1 MKRTKAR
8 ILSIA
13 LLAVMLVSIAASAS
27 ALHVI
32 GGRLRMRSGPG
43 TEYTH
48 ILWIP
53 NGTTVYTRTN
63 STYGTYYNG
72 FTYINANGYL
82 SGESENW
89 NPNKTGWG
97 MSSYLSN

>member
-1 MKRTKAR
+1 MNKKRVK

-13 LLAVMLVSIAASAS
+13 LLVVMLISIAASAS
-27 ALHVI
+27 ALHVV
-32 GGRLRMRSGPG
+32 GGKLRMRSGPG
-43 TEYTH
+43 TEFTH

-53 NGTTVYTRTN
+53 NKTPVYTRTN

-72 FTYINANGYL
+72 FTYINAYGYL

-89 NPNKTGWG
+89 RTNKTGWG
-97 MSSYLSN
+97 MSSYLAN